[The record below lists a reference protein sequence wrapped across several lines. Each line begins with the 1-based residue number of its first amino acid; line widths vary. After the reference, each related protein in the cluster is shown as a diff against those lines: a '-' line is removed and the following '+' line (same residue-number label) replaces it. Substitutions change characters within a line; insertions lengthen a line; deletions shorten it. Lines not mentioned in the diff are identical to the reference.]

1 MAHRITYKPQGIIL
15 SSAVGEIT
23 VAVDGDFVDVSLTAT
38 GGIVILSERYY
49 AHGGYVTLYDL
60 GSLIESEMNKSGQSC
75 ADFTLRV
82 FTGSVN
88 NKADSW
94 VLHILYCDRFT
105 VCTDISAFLREN
117 FLTTLSVRRHDAFPF
132 LLRRTGGEHRLF
144 RRPFVPQGGLGGS
157 LSALIYH
164 RQR

>member
-23 VAVDGDFVDVSLTAT
+23 VAVEGEYVDVTLTAT

-60 GSLIESEMNKSGQSC
+60 GSLIEAEMRTSGLST

-82 FTGSVN
+82 FSDTQN
-88 NKADSW
+88 NKADSC
-94 VLHILYCDRFT
+94 VFHILYCDRFT
-105 VCTDISAFLREN
+105 VCTDIPAFLREN
-117 FLTTLSVRRHDAFPF
+117 FLTTLSMRCVAPAPRSPF
-132 LLRRTGGEHRLF
+132 SSTQNRGR
-144 RRPFVPQGGLGGS
+144 
-157 LSALIYH
+157 A
-164 RQR
+164 

>member
-23 VAVDGDFVDVSLTAT
+23 VAVEGEYVDVTLTAT

-75 ADFTLRV
+75 ADFTLAGLYRLRQQQGG
-82 FTGSVN
+82 FLCASYPLLRP
-88 NKADSW
+88 
-94 VLHILYCDRFT
+94 LHALHGYSHIPQRKLPYDALHASCR
-105 VCTDISAFLREN
+105 S
-117 FLTTLSVRRHDAFPF
+117 RHDSLPF
-132 LLRRTGGEHRLF
+132 LLR
-144 RRPFVPQGGLGGS
+144 
-157 LSALIYH
+157 
-164 RQR
+164 